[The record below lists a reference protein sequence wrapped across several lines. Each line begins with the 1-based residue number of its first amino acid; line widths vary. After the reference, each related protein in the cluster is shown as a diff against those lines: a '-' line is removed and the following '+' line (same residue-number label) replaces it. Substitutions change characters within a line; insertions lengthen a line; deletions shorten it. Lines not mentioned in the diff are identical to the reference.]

1 MRDPLFSRRSC
12 FALAALLAALSG
24 NVTADDHA
32 FDAVDGA
39 FDNLVAGVSETG
51 LDVVLEIDHARLAA
65 EAGQPMPPARV
76 ILFDDAEAVSHLLAA
91 DVRAGLDLPMRAL
104 AYWNGESTA
113 VIHTGAGF
121 IARRHG
127 LPDSP
132 WLERIAHDL
141 AGALSA
147 TDPGLVSA
155 VPAAAVAVDF
165 GILEIDSPHDFAGT
179 VERLKRVV
187 TAQSD
192 TVWFGEID
200 FRDKARAFDIDLPQA
215 TLLLFGGPAPG
226 GVAMREF
233 PAIGLDAFCQKLLVY
248 QDETGAVQ
256 VIYNDI
262 AALAQLHYGR
272 AAPPHHGLNQRL
284 TATFRAA
291 LAAHQE
297 TTQ

>member
-1 MRDPLFSRRSC
+1 MRKHRLIPRS
-12 FALAALLAALSG
+12 LPVLLALLAALSAS
-24 NVTADDHA
+24 VAADDA
-32 FDAVDGA
+32 SFEAVDAA
-39 FDNLVAGVSETG
+39 FEKLVAGIEETG
-51 LDVVLEIDHARLAA
+51 LDAVLDIDHARLAA
-65 EAGQPMPPARV
+65 EAGQPMPAARV
-76 ILFDDAEAVSHLLAA
+76 VLFDDAEAVSQLLAMN
-91 DVRAGLDLPMRAL
+91 VRAGLDLPMRAL
-104 AYWNGESTA
+104 AYWNGEHAA

-132 WLERIAHDL
+132 WLGRIARDL
-141 AGALSA
+141 SGVLST
-147 TDPGLVSA
+147 TDAAVVSA
-155 VPAAAVAVDF
+155 VPPAAVEVDY
-165 GILEIDSPHDFAGT
+165 GILELDSPHGFAGT
-179 VERLKRVV
+179 VERLKQVV

-192 TVWFGEID
+192 TIWFGEID
-200 FRDKARAFDIDLPQA
+200 YRDEARAFDVDLPPA

-248 QDETGAVQ
+248 QDETGAVR

-272 AAPPHHGLNQRL
+272 TAPPHHGLNQRL
-284 TATFRAA
+284 TSTFRAA

-297 TTQ
+297 TTP